1 MWGEGGRLDD
11 TGGQFQSPQVP
22 RYWDG
27 VSPEPAQAGLCQAG
41 GSRARAV
48 PTVTHSACA
57 ELSPDTALSG
67 HVTPARL

>member
-27 VSPEPAQAGLCQAG
+27 VSPELLRPTGRAG
-41 GSRARAV
+41 
-48 PTVTHSACA
+48 A
-57 ELSPDTALSG
+57 ELEQCPQ
-67 HVTPARL
+67 